1 MAYYTCNFPD
11 IFSWIHNLPPISK
24 WKTDS
29 ISVCISPS
37 CSSQPSLKLSV
48 AKNYQFCIVAD
59 YNLSISLWTSKP
71 LKLRHN
77 STKLLDDESIFS
89 LLINFVQDVLNYGP
103 NKNSSFVL
111 RVPRIDFNNSSFK
124 EIFNFSFL
132 TLAFII
138 CIYEAPADLR
148 STSIIALKNQFSCP
162 QSRQASKLLV
172 KILGSN
178 IEEQWMRSV
187 NLAITNWIVEIN
199 NSSNHPMK
207 TPCTLFSYSFSTQGL
222 WKVQLYCPI
231 IAMDV
236 ETYTSSLSDDN
247 LRFSLNFHQLEGVI
261 QLNHKVIVRKK
272 WIEVMVN
279 TDNIRCDVVRL
290 VNESLMSERGA
301 GISEKHFPS
310 RISLQLTPTLQSNVL
325 SISVNKSS
333 DNPLR
338 EIGMEKTI
346 EAGFDPPNTYMG
358 LKVSAGETVVTSM
371 KPWKFEQSVNG
382 DGANLNWFLHDS
394 GNGREVFSSK
404 PSVFSLIQP
413 KAWFKN
419 RYSSVYRPFTKQGG
433 VIFAGDEYGESVC
446 WKVDKRAIGKTMEW
460 ELKGRVWLT
469 YWPNKHLTSYAET
482 RRLEFR
488 EVLHL
493 NLA

>member
-111 RVPRIDFNNSSFK
+111 RLPRIDFNNSSFK

-138 CIYEAPADLR
+138 CIYETPADLR

>member
-11 IFSWIHNLPPISK
+11 IFSWIHNLPSISK